1 MNARA
6 LTPLFSKRACVG
18 ILLVCLVAL
27 FSSRPLTPQSP
38 PQFVYTADES
48 THMISAFVLNPTTG
62 ALTPVPGSPFNERL
76 DPYALAVDPAGK
88 FLFVANN
95 STSDVSVFA
104 INQMS
109 GALTEAPNS
118 PYAGGMG
125 FNPTVLTTDVS
136 GKFLFV
142 GNTHFHDVGGSSG
155 EVDVYSIDPVTGVLT
170 PSPNSLTAFA
180 AIGPSTPVGIFAH
193 PGGKCL
199 YVMGLTLPDQP
210 ESDVVEQYPID
221 PTTGE
226 LSGGVCGGAIYNGPE
241 QARSLGATPTG
252 AFLYVGAGKNVGVI
266 ETFAVSPVDGSLN
279 QVDVLSLQPPFSN
292 SITVDLSAKY
302 LFSTSGTYLIDPMTG
317 SLTLTPNNS
326 NLRSLGPNPQVAD
339 RIGEFLFTGDPGK
352 KNAILN
358 SFRIDTTSGLL
369 TPAPGSPYTTTAVV
383 QAIAVTGSP
392 VVTPA
397 PAANFSPTA
406 VSFSSQLV
414 GVPSALQMI
423 QLFNTGTAT
432 LNIASIA
439 ITGANIGDFSQTND
453 CAATLSGG
461 AHCTFTVIFTPGDAG
476 SRSAAITV
484 MDNASGSPHSAAL
497 TGTGVSDTPMA
508 ALTPATFTF
517 AATTVGNSSAS
528 QAFNLMNSGTGAL
541 AISSIGFTG
550 PNPGDFTQSNT
561 CGSSVPANMS
571 CTITVTF
578 SPQAVGL
585 RTAILS
591 VSDNAAGSPHTA
603 ALSGTGNA
611 PFMLAASG
619 PTTATAKPGG
629 TATYSLQFSPIAN
642 FTGTVTLSCTSTPAG
657 VPCSA
662 SPSTIQ
668 VKGSAAVPVTVIAM
682 PPAKALLVPSV
693 RFTPLGSTS
702 LRLTSG
708 MVCSLS
714 LVGIVLARKRRTKRV
729 GFAPRFVH
737 AALAS
742 LLLALCLTAAC
753 GGGGSGTPPTPSNF
767 TLTVTASS
775 GGAVLPVTLNLT
787 VQ

>member
-1 MNARA
+1 MNAPA
-6 LTPLFSKRACVG
+6 LTPLFPKRAFVG

-48 THMISAFVLNPTTG
+48 THMISAFVLNPATG
-62 ALTPVPGSPFNERL
+62 ALTPVAGSPFNERL

-104 INQMS
+104 INQTS

-142 GNTHFHDVGGSSG
+142 GNTYFHNVGGSSG

-170 PSPNSLTAFA
+170 PSPNSLTTSPAF
-180 AIGPSTPVGIFAH
+180 GPSTPVGIFAH
-193 PGGKCL
+193 PGGKWL

-210 ESDVVEQYPID
+210 ESDVVEQYAID

-226 LSGGVCGGAIYNGPE
+226 LGGGVIYNGPE

-252 AFLYVGAGKNVGVI
+252 AFLYVGGGKNVGGFDTV
-266 ETFAVSPVDGSLN
+266 AVSPVDGSLSL
-279 QVDVLSLQPPFSN
+279 VATLSLQPDFPN
-292 SITVDLSAKY
+292 SITVDPSAKY
-302 LFSTSGTYLIDPMTG
+302 LFSTAGTYSIDPMT
-317 SLTLTPNNS
+317 STLTPTQNNS
-326 NLRSLGPNPQVAD
+326 NLRTSDPDPWVAD
-339 RIGEFLFTGDPGK
+339 RIGEFVFTGDPAQQS
-352 KNAILN
+352 AILN
-358 SFRIDTTSGLL
+358 SFQIDTTSGVL

-383 QAIAVTGSP
+383 QAIAVTGTP
-392 VVTPA
+392 AVTPA
-397 PAANFSPTA
+397 PAANFSPTG

-414 GVPSALQMI
+414 GVPSASQMI

-439 ITGANIGDFSQTND
+439 ITGANMGDFSQAND
-453 CAATLSGG
+453 CTATLSGG

-497 TGTGVSDTPMA
+497 TGTGVSATPMA

-561 CGSSVPANMS
+561 CGSSVPTNMS

-578 SPQAVGL
+578 APQAVGL
-585 RTAILS
+585 RTAMLS
-591 VSDNAAGSPHTA
+591 VSDNASGSPHTA
-603 ALSGTGNA
+603 AVSGTGNA

-629 TATYSLQFSPIAN
+629 TAMYSLQFSPIAN
-642 FTGTVTLSCTSTPAG
+642 FTGTVVLSCASMPAG

-668 VKGSAAVPVTVIAM
+668 VKGSAAVPITVTAM
-682 PPAKALLVPSV
+682 PPATALVSPPV

-702 LRLTSG
+702 LRITSG
-708 MVCSLS
+708 MMGALS
-714 LVGIVLARKRRTKRV
+714 LVGFALARKRRSKRA
-729 GFAPRFVH
+729 GFAPLRFAH

-742 LLLALCLTAAC
+742 LLIALCLTAAC
-753 GGGGSGTPPTPSNF
+753 GGGGGGTPPTPSNF

-775 GGAVLPVTLNLT
+775 GGAVLPITLNLT

>member
-1 MNARA
+1 MNAPA
-6 LTPLFSKRACVG
+6 PTPLFPKHAFVG
-18 ILLVCLVAL
+18 ILLVCLIAL
-27 FSSRPLTPQSP
+27 FSSRPLTPQSPP

-62 ALTPVPGSPFNERL
+62 ALTLVPGSPFNERL

-104 INQMS
+104 INQTS

-142 GNTHFHDVGGSSG
+142 GNTYFHNVGGSNG
-155 EVDVYSIDPVTGVLT
+155 GVDVYSIDPVTGVLT
-170 PSPNSLTAFA
+170 PRPNSFTTFA

-193 PGGKCL
+193 PGGKWL
-199 YVMGLTLPDQP
+199 YVMGLTLPDEP
-210 ESDVVEQYPID
+210 ESDVVEQYTID

-226 LSGGVCGGAIYNGPE
+226 LSGGICGGGCGGGIYNGPE

-292 SITVDLSAKY
+292 SITVEPSAKF
-302 LFSTSGTYLIDPMTG
+302 LFSTSGTYSIDPMTG
-317 SLTLTPNNS
+317 SLTPTPNNS
-326 NLRSLGPNPQVAD
+326 NLISLGPNPQVVD
-339 RIGEFLFTGDPGK
+339 RIGEFLFTGDPDEK
-352 KNAILN
+352 SAILN
-358 SFRIDTTSGLL
+358 SFQIDTTSGLL

-406 VSFSSQLV
+406 LSFSSQLV
-414 GVPSALQMI
+414 GVPSASQMI

-439 ITGANIGDFSQTND
+439 ITGANMGDFPQTND
-453 CAATLSGG
+453 CAATLAAD
-461 AHCTFTVIFTPGDAG
+461 AHCTFTVIFTPSGAG

-497 TGTGVSDTPMA
+497 SGTGVSATPMA

-561 CGSSVPANMS
+561 CGSSVPATMS

-578 SPQAVGL
+578 APQAVGL
-585 RTAILS
+585 RTAMLS

-603 ALSGTGNA
+603 AVSGTGNA

-619 PTTATAKPGG
+619 PTTATTKPGG
-629 TATYSLQFSPIAN
+629 TAMYSLQFSPIAN
-642 FTGTVTLSCTSTPAG
+642 FTGTVMLSCASMPAG

-668 VKGSAAVPVTVIAM
+668 VKGSAAVPVTVTAM
-682 PPAKALLVPSV
+682 PSATAL
-693 RFTPLGSTS
+693 
-702 LRLTSG
+702 
-708 MVCSLS
+708 
-714 LVGIVLARKRRTKRV
+714 
-729 GFAPRFVH
+729 
-737 AALAS
+737 
-742 LLLALCLTAAC
+742 
-753 GGGGSGTPPTPSNF
+753 
-767 TLTVTASS
+767 
-775 GGAVLPVTLNLT
+775 
-787 VQ
+787 